1 MNRVERFLRRGQSEE
16 EKRMSKLSAYVLAI
30 AVSLGTTAMLDN
42 NQRSN
47 RPTETAEQRLAADGA
62 FRDGMYTGK
71 LAAEGGRPLRPAIAR
86 CPRNRTGSCS
96 RRAIT
101 VDTTKHSL
109 ASSLRNEGPAKQN

>member
-1 MNRVERFLRRGQSEE
+1 
-16 EKRMSKLSAYVLAI
+16 MSKLTTYTLAI

-47 RPTETAEQRLAADGA
+47 RPHEPAEQRLAADGA

-86 CPRNRTGSCS
+86 WSTEQD
-96 RRAIT
+96 RAMFT
-101 VDTTKHSL
+101 AGYHRGYNETL
-109 ASSLRNEGPAKQN
+109 ARIEP